1 MKKLNRIKN
10 HESFLGG
17 VLLGVSEYLDVDVTI
32 LRILAVAAFF
42 SPVPIV
48 ITYLICW
55 AIIPVKPQEQM
66 IQSY

>member
-10 HESFLGG
+10 QDSFLGG
-17 VLLGVSEYLDVDVTI
+17 VLLGVSEYLDVDVTV

-48 ITYLICW
+48 ISYLICW
-55 AIIPVKPQEQM
+55 AIIPVKQQVHVLNN
-66 IQSY
+66 Y

>member
-17 VLLGVSEYLDVDVTI
+17 VLLGVSEYLDVDVTL

-48 ITYLICW
+48 ILYLISW
-55 AIIPVKPQEQM
+55 AIIPVKPQVHT
-66 IQSY
+66 INAY

>member
-55 AIIPVKPQEQM
+55 AIIPVKTQVHVLNT
-66 IQSY
+66 Y